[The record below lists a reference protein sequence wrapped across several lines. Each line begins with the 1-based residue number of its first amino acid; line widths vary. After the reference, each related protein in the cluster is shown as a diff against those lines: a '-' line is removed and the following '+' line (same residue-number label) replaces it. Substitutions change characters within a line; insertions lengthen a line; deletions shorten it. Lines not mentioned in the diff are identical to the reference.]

1 VSSLGVPRP
10 RPQGARL
17 ALAALAGSALVGGPS
32 VARAQFGLVTLPL
45 NDPAY
50 VQLAALER
58 AGCAP
63 ARVSVVRPY
72 EIRLIRAALI
82 AARAQRGCAGQI
94 LDVLATRF
102 APTAADAAKG
112 LRIGAAATAQATAL
126 HNGTFLPLWENVRPT
141 SQGDPPAVG
150 LLHGRLTWGDSDR
163 VAIVGDGYAETSVRN
178 DPTVRA
184 RRFRQTSGIVDFSE
198 AYATARAGVFTFTLG
213 RGEEAWLGS
222 GIESMVLSANG
233 PPIDRIAAE
242 FHTAHFEGRA
252 MFGTLDDVVMDSAH
266 DSLSTTIGPQRYYR
280 YIAGHELTWR
290 PSRIAEITVG
300 ETALL
305 SRGAQTVDLAYVN
318 PFIPFQITQHD
329 SGQTGDDALDNLT
342 TFAAIRLRAGRV
354 TGAAELLIDDIQI
367 DANSRRKTP
376 DQLGY
381 DLTLSTPLPVPLSS
395 TLSLEYERM
404 DSYTYMRAFYTE
416 VYQHYDQPLGSQLG
430 PDADYGRV
438 GADVFPRPWL
448 RVAAGLGFWRR
459 GLQRIYERPAQM
471 ATGHA
476 NAPFPTS
483 TPGRPVQEAALGDA
497 SIQFLNPVLPITASV
512 QVARVRDANNL
523 PVPTTNYAQ
532 LQLTATYALHYP

>member
-1 VSSLGVPRP
+1 MVGP
-10 RPQGARL
+10 
-17 ALAALAGSALVGGPS
+17 AA
-32 VARAQFGLVTLPL
+32 ARAQFGLVTLPL

-72 EIRLIRAALI
+72 EVRLIRAALI
-82 AARAQRGCAGQI
+82 AARTQRGCAGVI
-94 LDVLATRF
+94 LDALAARF
-102 APTAADAAKG
+102 APTRADAGKG
-112 LRIGAAATAQATAL
+112 VRVGGAATVQATAL
-126 HNGTFLPLWENVRPT
+126 HNGTFLPLWENIRPAAE
-141 SQGDPPAVG
+141 GDPAAVG
-150 LLHGRLTWGDSDR
+150 LLHGRVTWGDSDR
-163 VAIVGDGYAETSVRN
+163 VAIVGDGYAESNVRN

-184 RRFRQTSGIVDFSE
+184 RPFRTGSGNTSGVVDFSE
-198 AYATARAGVFTFTLG
+198 AYATARAGVFSFTLG
-213 RGEEAWLGS
+213 RGDEAWLGS
-222 GIESMVLSANG
+222 GTESMVLSANG
-233 PPIDRIAAE
+233 PPIDRVAAE

-252 MFGTLDDVVMDSAH
+252 IFGALDDVVMDSAQ
-266 DSLSTTIGPQRYYR
+266 DSLSSTIGPQRYYR

-290 PSRIAEITVG
+290 PSNIAEVTIG

-305 SRGAQTVDLAYVN
+305 SRGVQTVDLNFVN
-318 PFIPFQITQHD
+318 PFLPYVITQHD
-329 SGQTGDDALDNLT
+329 TGQAGSQVLDNLMA
-342 TFAAIRLRAGRV
+342 FAAIRLRAGRV

-367 DANSRRKTP
+367 DAASRLKTP

-381 DLTLSTPLPVPLSS
+381 DLTLSMPVPVPMPS

-404 DSYTYMRAFYTE
+404 DSYTYQRQYYTA
-416 VYQHYDQPLGSQLG
+416 VYENYDQPLGSQLG
-430 PDADYGRV
+430 PDADYGHV
-438 GADVFPRPWL
+438 EADAFPRSWL

-476 NAPFPTS
+476 DAPFPTS
-483 TPGRPVQEAALGDA
+483 APGQPVQEAALGDA
-497 SIQFLNPVLPITASV
+497 SVQYLNAILPITASV
-512 QVARVRDANNL
+512 QVARIRDANNL